1 MQSLLYVPS
10 SNQAANASLMTVQT
24 LRSPG
29 ATTAIVNTVANV
41 PTKFYGTMGAPHT
54 FTDPVTGETIT
65 IISEAT
71 AVDAAFSVS
80 GSNIIIDAIAPG
92 YTDTR
97 GSLVGD
103 IIVIKPVTEW
113 ANNLYN
119 VLAQSHNNDGTF
131 KNDSITSEAP
141 FVDAVDPVLRMKE
154 LMFDHIVAGGGVL
167 AGINYGVTLTASLSA
182 GVCYIN
188 GYRQLIAAV
197 ASRAYTASKDTYV
210 DALYNASGTAT
221 IVYTEVAN
229 NAASPALAA
238 NSVRLGI
245 VVTGA
250 SNIAA
255 ATSVN
260 QGQDTALLPTGGA
273 GTYFLMTTDSLG
285 NLICPRDPQR
295 KTLSYRQETN
305 NQTTSSTTN
314 SQVVGLTAQ
323 AQVIAGRKIKVS
335 IGCAF
340 LYNSTAG
347 NRANF
352 NAWEGAVASGVQLC
366 EAHGYQA
373 NSSSANNGYA
383 ERTYT
388 PTTSGLLTFNAG
400 MSVSVAGST
409 SIEAY
414 ANNPGFIKIEQ
425 A

>member
-92 YTDTR
+92 YVDTR

-119 VLAQSHNNDGTF
+119 VLAQAHNADGTI
-131 KNDSITSEAP
+131 KNAAITYNP
-141 FVDAVDPVLRMKE
+141 N
-154 LMFDHIVAGGGVL
+154 IVNYVASGAIIAGLG
-167 AGINYGVTLTASLSA
+167 YGSTLTASLSA
-182 GVCYIN
+182 GVCWIN
-188 GYRQLIAAV
+188 GIQQTIAAV
-197 ASRAYTASKDTYV
+197 ATRTYTASKDTYV
-210 DALYNASGTAT
+210 DALYSSTGTAT

-238 NSVRLGI
+238 NSIRLGI

-250 SNIAA
+250 ANIAA
-255 ATSVN
+255 ATSIS
-260 QGQDTALLPTGGA
+260 QGGFANIVPVISSQILKGNDTLGNVIYPKGAASAGLTTNPYKFGMYRNGALALTSGTPTQMAFDTLEFDSNNNTTLGASAKFTAPIAGYYQLNASVGVSAATPTRMFISIYKNGSELKRGNDTGTTVQSVTVSALVQLAAGDTVDVRYFSATAGGSA
-273 GTYFLMTTDSLG
+273 NGQGITYF
-285 NLICPRDPQR
+285 
-295 KTLSYRQETN
+295 
-305 NQTTSSTTN
+305 
-314 SQVVGLTAQ
+314 
-323 AQVIAGRKIKVS
+323 
-335 IGCAF
+335 
-340 LYNSTAG
+340 
-347 NRANF
+347 
-352 NAWEGAVASGVQLC
+352 
-366 EAHGYQA
+366 
-373 NSSSANNGYA
+373 NGY
-383 ERTYT
+383 
-388 PTTSGLLTFNAG
+388 L
-400 MSVSVAGST
+400 VSAS
-409 SIEAY
+409 
-414 ANNPGFIKIEQ
+414 
-425 A
+425 